1 MVTWFF
7 GASSDWSQQLI
18 SKLNGQVFQFSRSA
32 ELRRNPDIDAIT
44 VEYDP
49 VGAKEW
55 IETVALMQP
64 KPNKVIF
71 NINTGNVKELSENI
85 IEDVS
90 NEYEHFNEWWFNN
103 REQLFFRTLLM
114 NFLHKTYNFQGEVC
128 HITSQI
134 SADHNPRWKDL
145 QMYKTLR
152 AVDYELIWNNRNNG
166 MDAYGICPAANT
178 RPLEWADFIAFQI
191 NAGNLGKNN
200 WLYGIDEVVDTGELR
215 MIKYGDW
222 SNEGIV

>member
-64 KPNKVIF
+64 RPDKVIF

-90 NEYEHFNEWWFNN
+90 NEYEHFNEWWFNIVC
-103 REQLFFRTLLM
+103 QSWTC
-114 NFLHKTYNFQGEVC
+114 GE
-128 HITSQI
+128 
-134 SADHNPRWKDL
+134 
-145 QMYKTLR
+145 
-152 AVDYELIWNNRNNG
+152 
-166 MDAYGICPAANT
+166 
-178 RPLEWADFIAFQI
+178 
-191 NAGNLGKNN
+191 
-200 WLYGIDEVVDTGELR
+200 
-215 MIKYGDW
+215 
-222 SNEGIV
+222 